1 MSVRQL
7 TIDDVEAAVLGGKFL
22 GGGGGGWTDD
32 GLESGRMAMKT
43 HPPLLVTPDE
53 LQDDAIVLTVA
64 SVGAPAAA
72 DRHVENEHFLQAIK
86 RLESELGTRVAGVV
100 TNENGAAATVNGW
113 IQAANL
119 GIPVVDA
126 PCNGRAHPTGV
137 MGSMG
142 LHRLQDYVSVQAAV
156 GGRAE
161 RYVEMVVR
169 GSLQQAA
176 ALVRHAS
183 VQAGGLVAV
192 ARNPVTAQYAN
203 EHGAVGGIRQA
214 IDLGHEMLKARRA
227 GGPGVIDAAL
237 CFLGG
242 HKVAEGLVDD
252 VILRTEGGFDVGFV
266 QVADVEMTF
275 WNEYMTLERHGQ
287 RLATFPDLVMTVDTE
302 SGLPLITAEI
312 ERGQRVTVVV
322 VPHKNLQL
330 GAGMQD
336 PSLFTVVEKAVEKE
350 ICKYVFPPSVKR
362 V

>member
-113 IQAANL
+113 I
-119 GIPVVDA
+119 
-126 PCNGRAHPTGV
+126 
-137 MGSMG
+137 
-142 LHRLQDYVSVQAAV
+142 QAAV